1 MCVFYFT
8 LNFIIASF
16 FYIFFFFIQQ
26 VDSLEKGKLSC
37 FILCSKNSPPFDQ
50 SFKLCAFS
58 LLYADP
64 FYTWLTIYIYSF
76 VLLCFLLR
84 TWTCVCDSRFSFNKP
99 LNFYVL
105 GFIFNQFVVVCLG
118 VSKIIIIM
126 VKHQNRNF
134 WVHKTRPMRAFSPVR
149 ESTFRFSLSINY
161 LEAKKKILFSIN
173 IINEYYINR
182 HAHLNLFS
190 FKYAQST
197 GFYSCSVLF
206 FAYIMCPYK
215 TKKVDFIASTHLLQ
229 S

>member
-1 MCVFYFT
+1 MCFLCFT

-16 FYIFFFFIQQ
+16 FYIFF
-26 VDSLEKGKLSC
+26 S
-37 FILCSKNSPPFDQ
+37 
-50 SFKLCAFS
+50 
-58 LLYADP
+58 
-64 FYTWLTIYIYSF
+64 
-76 VLLCFLLR
+76 
-84 TWTCVCDSRFSFNKP
+84 SFNKLIHWKKVSFHVLFCAQKIHLHLIRVSNYAPSACSTLIRFTRGSQSTSTVFFFTLFSLKDMNVCVIHGFP
-99 LNFYVL
+99 LTNHWIFYVL

-190 FKYAQST
+190 
-197 GFYSCSVLF
+197 L
-206 FAYIMCPYK
+206 
-215 TKKVDFIASTHLLQ
+215 
-229 S
+229 

>member
-1 MCVFYFT
+1 MFYSVLKKFT
-8 LNFIIASF
+8 SIWSEFQTMRLQLALRWSVLHVAHNLHLPF
-16 FYIFFFFIQQ
+16 F
-26 VDSLEKGKLSC
+26 
-37 FILCSKNSPPFDQ
+37 
-50 SFKLCAFS
+50 
-58 LLYADP
+58 
-64 FYTWLTIYIYSF
+64 
-76 VLLCFLLR
+76 LLCFLLR

-149 ESTFRFSLSINY
+149 ESTFRISLSINY

-190 FKYAQST
+190 
-197 GFYSCSVLF
+197 L
-206 FAYIMCPYK
+206 
-215 TKKVDFIASTHLLQ
+215 
-229 S
+229 

>member
-1 MCVFYFT
+1 MFYSVLKKFT
-8 LNFIIASF
+8 SIWSEFQTMRLQLALRWSVLHVAHN
-16 FYIFFFFIQQ
+16 
-26 VDSLEKGKLSC
+26 LHL
-37 FILCSKNSPPFDQ
+37 PFR
-50 SFKLCAFS
+50 FS
-58 LLYADP
+58 
-64 FYTWLTIYIYSF
+64 
-76 VLLCFLLR
+76 FLLR

-105 GFIFNQFVVVCLG
+105 GFFNQFVVVCLG

-149 ESTFRFSLSINY
+149 ESTFRFSLFFNY

-190 FKYAQST
+190 LKYAQST
-197 GFYSCSVLF
+197 AFYSCSVLF